1 MKVGDIIYVKQPYTA
16 RYGGKEGSYEYHF
29 KPGDIY
35 QITYIH
41 SVNSAAVKNI
51 NGDGVSHYID
61 DMKERFYTLEEWR
74 EEWRE
79 KQLNELGI

>member
-16 RYGGKEGSYEYHF
+16 RYGKKGENGCSYEYHF

-41 SVNSAAVKNI
+41 SVNSASVKNI
-51 NGDGVSHYID
+51 NGDVVSHYID
-61 DMKERFYTLEEWR
+61 DIKERFWTLGEWR
-74 EEWRE
+74 EQ
-79 KQLNELGI
+79 QLNELGI

>member
-16 RYGGKEGSYEYHF
+16 IYGEKGGSYEYHF

-41 SVNSAAVKNI
+41 SVNSAAVENI
-51 NGDGVSHYID
+51 NRDGVFHYVD

-74 EEWRE
+74 EGR
-79 KQLNELGI
+79 LNELGIVV